1 MNFIDIIIVVFIGL
15 ICLDGYKKGFIK
27 TLFDTIG
34 LIVAFFL
41 SKQFYYIA
49 EDFLLKHTKLYIKV
63 HDFFEIKARG
73 FTEILQNSTENIA
86 NSFREALKL
95 PIELQ
100 NVVSNMFSA
109 NTSANL
115 DAFSI
120 FVDNITLI
128 VIRSI
133 GFLMTFLI
141 IYIILV
147 LASNFIN
154 IIFKLPV
161 LNLANRLFGAATGFI
176 KAVIIL
182 YIAFAICSPLI
193 GFLQNNKLV
202 DGILESESSKI
213 FYENNIILNYLS
225 YKGFYDN

>member
-1 MNFIDIIIVVFIGL
+1 MNFIDIIIIIFIVL
-15 ICLDGYKKGFIK
+15 ICLDGYKRGFIK

-41 SKQFYYIA
+41 SKQFYYIV
-49 EDFLLKHTKLYIKV
+49 ENFLLKHTKLYIKV
-63 HDFFEIKARG
+63 HDFFELKATG
-73 FTEILQNSTENIA
+73 FTEILQNSTEDIA

-95 PIELQ
+95 PVEMQ

-109 NTSANL
+109 NTSTNL

-133 GFLMTFLI
+133 GFLITFLI

-147 LASNFIN
+147 VASNFIN
-154 IIFKLPV
+154 IIFKLPI
-161 LNLANRLFGAATGFI
+161 LNLANRLFGAATGAI

-193 GFLQNNKLV
+193 GFLQDNKIV
-202 DGILESESSKI
+202 DGIIESESSKI
-213 FYENNIILNYLS
+213 FYDNNIILNYLS
-225 YKGFYDN
+225 YKGFYEN

>member
-1 MNFIDIIIVVFIGL
+1 MNFIDFIIIIFIGL
-15 ICLDGYKKGFIK
+15 ICLEGYKRGFIK

-41 SKQFYYIA
+41 SKQFYYIV
-49 EDFLLKHTKLYIKV
+49 EEFLLKHTKLYIKV
-63 HDFFEIKARG
+63 HDFFELKAKG
-73 FTEILQNSTENIA
+73 FTEILQNSTGNIA

-95 PIELQ
+95 PVELQ
-100 NVVSNMFSA
+100 NVVSNMFSSNA
-109 NTSANL
+109 STNVDT
-115 DAFSI
+115 FSI

-133 GFLMTFLI
+133 GFLITFLI

-154 IIFKLPV
+154 IIFKLPG
-161 LNLANRLFGAATGFI
+161 LNLANRLFGAATGAI

-193 GFLQNNKLV
+193 GFLQDNKFV
-202 DGILESESSKI
+202 DGILKSESSKV
-213 FYENNIILNYLS
+213 FYDNNIILNYLS
-225 YKGFYDN
+225 YKGFYEN